1 MTARAA
7 VIGAGPSGFY
17 AAEHLLREGIAVDL
31 FDALPTPYG
40 LVRAGVAPDHPKIK
54 SVTRIYEKTAQHPD
68 FRFFGGVQVGADV
81 TREELLDR
89 YHAIVYAVGTSSD
102 KALGIPGERRP
113 GSVAA
118 AEFVAWYNGH
128 PSYADEAFDLSSSR
142 AVVIGNGNVA
152 LDVARMLVLDPA
164 ELAPTD
170 VADHAIAAFAGA
182 SVEEVVILGRRGPA
196 QASFTTPELRELSE
210 LTRADVV
217 LDPAGLEPAAEAED
231 ESPTVRR
238 NLALLREYAA
248 RPLTGK
254 SHRIELRF
262 GRSPIEILG
271 AGEDGRVTGVRV
283 SVNRVEAGRAV
294 PTGDE
299 EIIPCGLVIR
309 AVGYRGRRLPGVPF
323 DERRGLIR
331 NDGGRVCEE
340 GGSPCTGEYAVG
352 WIKRGPSGVIGT
364 NKKCAA
370 ETVAGLLEDL
380 GRGRLDEPSAPDG
393 EAIEAWL
400 HGRVPG
406 LVTWRGWQAIDA
418 HERALGA
425 PQGRPRVKLVRIAE
439 MQGLAA

>member
-31 FDALPTPYG
+31 YDALPTPYG

-68 FRFFGGVQVGADV
+68 FRFFGGVDVGADV

-89 YHAIVYAVGTSSD
+89 YHAVVYAVGTSTD
-102 KALGIPGERRP
+102 RPLGIPGERRT
-113 GSVAA
+113 GCVAA
-118 AEFVAWYNGH
+118 GEFVAWYNGH
-128 PSYADEAFDLSSSR
+128 PSYADAAFDLSCAR

-170 VADHAIAAFAGA
+170 IADHAVAAFAGA
-182 SVEEVVILGRRGPA
+182 SVSEVVVLGRRGPA
-196 QASFTTPELRELSE
+196 QASFTTPELRELGE
-210 LTRADVV
+210 LRRADVV
-217 LDPAGLEPAAEAED
+217 VDPAELARAGEPED
-231 ESPTVRR
+231 ASPTVRR
-238 NLALLREYAA
+238 NVALLREFAA
-248 RPLTGK
+248 RPLAGK
-254 SHRIELRF
+254 SHRVELRF

-283 SVNRVEAGRAV
+283 SVNRVEGGGAV

-309 AVGYRGRRLPGVPF
+309 AIGYRGQRLPGVPF

-331 NDGGRVCEE
+331 NDGGRVCEDD
-340 GGSPCTGEYAVG
+340 GSPCTGEYAVG

-400 HGRVPG
+400 RSRVPV
-406 LVTWRGWQAIDA
+406 LVTWHGWQAIDA
-418 HERALGA
+418 HEQAAGA